1 MTPIRNSQNRFR
13 LIHILDHF
21 AAHMKIAIIIGILIV
36 VATVTFLV
44 FRRSGT
50 QQAQD
55 EIYAQL
61 KALPPVAKDFATPE
75 GAILCLEDAYR
86 RHDIEAAIAAK
97 DFKTEARLMLQK
109 TGFKD
114 SIDDELIAKTAE
126 ALVAS
131 FRAHTTASWP
141 DFEGLESFF
150 TKREPHAD
158 KVVVVT
164 EMCRFPDGGFSE
176 QHMLVAETP
185 EGWRVLNPVSR

>member
-1 MTPIRNSQNRFR
+1 MP
-13 LIHILDHF
+13 
-21 AAHMKIAIIIGILIV
+21 MKIAIVIV
-36 VATVTFLV
+36 VLAIVAVAVALAL
-44 FRRSGT
+44 RNSGT
-50 QQAQD
+50 QKRD
-55 EIYAQL
+55 EAYAKL
-61 KALPPVAKDFATPE
+61 RGLPPVAKDFTTPE

-86 RHDIEAAIAAK
+86 RRDIEAAIAAK

-114 SIDDELIAKTAE
+114 HIDDEMVAKTAE

-158 KVVVVT
+158 KVVLVT
-164 EMCRFPDGGFSE
+164 EMCRFPDGGFS
-176 QHMLVAETP
+176 QQQMLVAETLQ
-185 EGWRVLNPVSR
+185 GWRVLNPVSK

>member
-1 MTPIRNSQNRFR
+1 
-13 LIHILDHF
+13 
-21 AAHMKIAIIIGILIV
+21 MKIAIVIGVLVLVALV
-36 VATVTFLV
+36 VFFA

-50 QQAQD
+50 QQARD
-55 EIYAQL
+55 ETYAQL
-61 KALPPVAKDFATPE
+61 KALPPVAKDFTTPE

-86 RHDIEAAIAAK
+86 RRDIEAAIAAK

-114 SIDDELIAKTAE
+114 QIDDEMIAKTAE

-158 KVVVVT
+158 KVVLVT
-164 EMCRFPDGGFSE
+164 EICRFPDGGFS
-176 QHMLVAETP
+176 QQQMLVAETP
-185 EGWRVLNPVSR
+185 EGWRVLNPERVN

>member
-1 MTPIRNSQNRFR
+1 
-13 LIHILDHF
+13 
-21 AAHMKIAIIIGILIV
+21 MKIAIVILVVGVIIVGV
-36 VATVTFLV
+36 VLAS
-44 FRRSGT
+44 RPSGK
-50 QQAQD
+50 QRARD
-55 EIYAQL
+55 EAYASL
-61 KALPPVAKDFATPE
+61 KALPPVTKDFTTPE

-114 SIDDELIAKTAE
+114 RIDDEVIAKTAE

-158 KVVVVT
+158 KIVLIT
-164 EMCRFPDGGFSE
+164 EMCRFPDGGFSH
-176 QHMLVAETP
+176 QQMLVAETP
-185 EGWRVLNPVSR
+185 QGWRVLNPVSK